1 MKKLQKKDIDFNNK
15 EICATEYHFA
25 FNKKERPEGWNIED
39 EIMML
44 TLFLQKEIVARE
56 SQTPIHTIMDWRQNV
71 SVSINKTLD
80 KIEGSEIFRDTWVKN
95 LQEHYLMYET
105 YCTDKNFHGEVLE
118 IIGMNKRGF
127 AVLTDTGK
135 ADLEKEQMLMEAKEL
150 AKAELLREQEE
161 LEEQRLEE
169 EAKQKAED
177 VDIVIPFRNYGK

>member
-1 MKKLQKKDIDFNNK
+1 MKKLLKKDIDFNNK

-44 TLFLQKEIVARE
+44 TLYLQQEIVARE
-56 SQTPIHTIMDWRQNV
+56 VQTPIHTIMDWRKNV

-80 KIEGSEIFRDTWVKN
+80 KIEGSEIFRDTWVTN
-95 LQEHYLMYET
+95 WQEDYLMHET
-105 YCTDKNFHGEVLE
+105 YCTDKNFNGQVLE
-118 IIGMNKRGF
+118 IVGINKTGF
-127 AVLTDTGK
+127 PELTDTGK
-135 ADLEKEQMLMEAKEL
+135 ADLEKEQMLMKAKEL

-161 LEEQRLEE
+161 ARLEE
-169 EAKQKAED
+169 EVEEEAED